1 MKTTKTARTRKA
13 IRSKRFATAS
23 QWILMLEALVVPR
36 SSIGCGRYLAGVAMK
51 WRWLQTCPFFEFDQ
65 HLSMGEK

>member
-1 MKTTKTARTRKA
+1 MIATKTARTRKA
-13 IRSKRFATAS
+13 IRTKRFATAS

-36 SSIGCGRYLAGVAMK
+36 SSIGCGRYLAGGSHEMAMALT
-51 WRWLQTCPFFEFDQ
+51 RPFFEFDQ

>member
-36 SSIGCGRYLAGVAMK
+36 SSIGCGRYLAGGSHEMAMASN
-51 WRWLQTCPFFEFDQ
+51 LPVF
-65 HLSMGEK
+65 